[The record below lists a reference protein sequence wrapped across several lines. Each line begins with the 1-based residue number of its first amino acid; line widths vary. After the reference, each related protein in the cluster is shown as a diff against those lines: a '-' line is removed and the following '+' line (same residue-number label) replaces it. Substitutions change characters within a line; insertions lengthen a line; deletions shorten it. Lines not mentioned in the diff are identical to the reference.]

1 VAQLKP
7 IEQRLAENAKMING
21 YLEKVLS
28 GQEPELLGKASL
40 HLIEAGGKRLRP
52 YLTVKA
58 CEAVGGR
65 ADDAVPFAAAV
76 EFLHNFTLVHD
87 DVMDH
92 DDLRRGRPTVH
103 KVYGVPLA
111 VLAGDLLFAKVYDVV
126 LKNRPPGMPPERL
139 IECIAK
145 ITEATIILCQ
155 GQALDMGFPSAS
167 DVSIEDYIR
176 MVGDKTSALFRA
188 CAQVG
193 ALAGGGSDEKVEA
206 LGGFAWDAGVAFQ
219 IEDDVLGVTADE
231 ATLGKPVG
239 SDLREGK
246 KTLINIHALENANDE
261 QRKRI
266 SKAFGVED
274 ASQGDIEAAVEAL
287 REVGSIDYARGV
299 ADGYVARAFRSLEA
313 IPDTPARDELKALV
327 EYFVKREY

>member
-1 VAQLKP
+1 VAKLKS
-7 IEQRLAENAKMING
+7 IEQRLAENATMINR
-21 YLEKVLS
+21 YLQKALS

-52 YLTVKA
+52 YLTIKA

-65 ADDAVPFAAAV
+65 AEDAVPFAAAV

-92 DDLRRGRPTVH
+92 DDLRRGKPTVH

-111 VLAGDLLFAKVYDVV
+111 VLAGDLLFAKVYDVA

-139 IECIAK
+139 IESIAK
-145 ITEATIILCQ
+145 ITEAAVILCQ
-155 GQALDMGFPSAS
+155 GQALDMGFPSAKGVTV
-167 DVSIEDYIR
+167 DNYIE
-176 MVGDKTSALFRA
+176 MVGAKTSALFRA

-193 ALAGGGSDEKVEA
+193 ALAGGGSDDQVEA

-231 ATLGKPVG
+231 ETLGKPVG

-246 KTLINIHALENANDE
+246 KTLINIHALERATEE
-261 QRKRI
+261 QRRRI
-266 SKAFGVED
+266 GKAFGVED
-274 ASQGDIEAAVEAL
+274 ASPRDIEAAVEAL
-287 REVGSIDYARGV
+287 REVGSIEYARGV
-299 ADGYVARAFRSLEA
+299 ADEYMERAFKQLD
-313 IPDTPARDELKALV
+313 IVPDSPAKEELKALV
-327 EYFVKREY
+327 EYFVKRDY

>member
-1 VAQLKP
+1 MARMKP
-7 IEQRLAENAKMING
+7 MEQRLAENARIISG
-21 YLEKVLS
+21 YLEEALS
-28 GQEPELLGKASL
+28 GQEPELLGRASL

-76 EFLHNFTLVHD
+76 EFLHNFTLIHD

-92 DDLRRGRPTVH
+92 DDLRRGKPTVH
-103 KVYGVPLA
+103 KVYGVPMA
-111 VLAGDLLFAKVYDVV
+111 VLAGDLLFAKVYDVA
-126 LKNRPPGMPPERL
+126 LKNRPPGMPAERL
-139 IECIAK
+139 IESMAK
-145 ITEATIILCQ
+145 ITEAAMTLCQ
-155 GQALDMGFPSAS
+155 GQALDIGFPSAS
-167 DVSIEDYIR
+167 EVSVDDYIE
-176 MVGDKTSALFRA
+176 MVGAKTSALFRA

-193 ALAGGGSDEKVEA
+193 ALAGGGSHEQVDA

-246 KTLINIHALENANDE
+246 KTLINIHALENATEE
-261 QRKRI
+261 QRRRI
-266 SKAFGVED
+266 GKAFGVED
-274 ASQGDIEAAVEAL
+274 ASREDIEAAVEAL
-287 REVGSIDYARGV
+287 SEVGSIAYARGV
-299 ADGYVARAFRSLEA
+299 ADEYVARAFKSLDA
-313 IPDTPARDELKALV
+313 IPDTPAKEELKALV

>member
-1 VAQLKP
+1 MAQLKP
-7 IEQRLAENAKMING
+7 IEQRLAENARMING

-111 VLAGDLLFAKVYDVV
+111 VLAGDLLFAKVYDVI

-139 IECIAK
+139 IECVAK

-167 DVSIEDYIR
+167 DVSVDDYIR

-193 ALAGGGSDEKVEA
+193 ALAGGGSDEQVEA

-231 ATLGKPVG
+231 ATIGKPVG

-261 QRKRI
+261 QRRRI

-287 REVGSIDYARGV
+287 REVGSIEYARGV
-299 ADGYVARAFRSLEA
+299 ADEYVARAFRSLDA

>member
-1 VAQLKP
+1 LANLKP
-7 IEQRLAENAKMING
+7 IEQKLAENARMING
-21 YLEKVLS
+21 YLERALS
-28 GQEPELLGKASL
+28 GQEPEPLGKASL

-65 ADDAVPFAAAV
+65 AEDAVPFAAAV
-76 EFLHNFTLVHD
+76 ELLHNFTLVHD

-92 DDLRRGRPTVH
+92 DDLRRGKPTVH
-103 KVYGVPLA
+103 KVYGMPLA
-111 VLAGDLLFAKVYDVV
+111 ILAGDLLFAKVYDVA

-139 IECIAK
+139 IECIDK
-145 ITEATIILCQ
+145 ITEATMTLCQ
-155 GQALDMGFPSAS
+155 GQALDISFPCAS
-167 DVSIEDYIR
+167 DVSVNDYIE
-176 MVGDKTSALFRA
+176 MVGAKTSALFRL

-193 ALAGGGSDEKVEA
+193 ALSGGGSDNQVDT
-206 LGGFAWDAGVAFQ
+206 LGSFAWDAGVAFQ

-246 KTLINIHALENANDE
+246 KTLINIHALENATGE
-261 QRKRI
+261 QRKLFD
-266 SKAFGVED
+266 KAYGVED
-274 ASQGDIEAAVEAL
+274 ASQKDIEAAVEAL
-287 REVGSIDYARGV
+287 KELGSIAYARGV
-299 ADGYVARAFRSLEA
+299 ADEYVTRAFKSLDA
-313 IPDTPARDELKALV
+313 IPDTPAKDELKALV

>member
-193 ALAGGGSDEKVEA
+193 ALAGGGSDEQVEA

-261 QRKRI
+261 QRRRI

-299 ADGYVARAFRSLEA
+299 ADGYVARAFRALEA
-313 IPDTPARDELKALV
+313 IPDSPARDELKALV

>member
-1 VAQLKP
+1 LAKLKP
-7 IEQRLAENAKMING
+7 IEQRLAENARMING
-21 YLEKVLS
+21 YLERALS
-28 GQEPELLGKASL
+28 EQEPEPLGRASL

-65 ADDAVPFAAAV
+65 AEDAVPFAAAV
-76 EFLHNFTLVHD
+76 ELLHNFTLVHD

-92 DDLRRGRPTVH
+92 DDLRRGKPTVH
-103 KVYGVPLA
+103 KVYGMPMA
-111 VLAGDLLFAKVYDVV
+111 ILAGDLLFAKVYDVT

-139 IECIAK
+139 IESIDK
-145 ITEATIILCQ
+145 ITEATMILCR
-155 GQALDMGFPSAS
+155 GQAMDMSFPCAS
-167 DVSIEDYIR
+167 DVSVDDYIE
-176 MVGDKTSALFRA
+176 MVGAKTSALFRL

-193 ALAGGGSDEKVEA
+193 ALAGGGSDDQVDT

-246 KTLINIHALENANDE
+246 KTLINIHALENATGE
-261 QRKRI
+261 HRKLFD
-266 SKAFGVED
+266 KAYGVED
-274 ASQGDIEAAVEAL
+274 ASQKDIEAAVEAL
-287 REVGSIDYARGV
+287 KEVGSIDYARSV
-299 ADGYVARAFRSLEA
+299 ADEYVARAFKSLDA
-313 IPDTPARDELKALV
+313 IPDTPAKDELKALV

>member
-1 VAQLKP
+1 MARKP
-7 IEQRLAENAKMING
+7 IEQRLAENARMIND
-21 YLEKVLS
+21 YLEKALS
-28 GQEPELLGKASL
+28 RQEPELLCKASL

-65 ADDAVPFAAAV
+65 AEDAVPFAAAV

-126 LKNRPPGMPPERL
+126 LKNRPRGMPPERL
-139 IECIAK
+139 IECMAR
-145 ITEATIILCQ
+145 ITEATIILCR

-167 DVSIEDYIR
+167 DVSVDDYIE
-176 MVGDKTSALFRA
+176 MVGAKTSALFRA

-193 ALAGGGSDEKVEA
+193 ALAGGGSEEQVEA

-231 ATLGKPVG
+231 ATLGKPVC

-246 KTLINIHALENANDE
+246 KTLINIHALENATDE
-261 QRKRI
+261 QRRRI
-266 SKAFGVED
+266 DRAFGVED
-274 ASQGDIEAAVEAL
+274 ASQRDIDAAVEAL
-287 REVGSIDYARGV
+287 REAGSIEYARGV
-299 ADGYVARAFRSLEA
+299 ADEYVARAFKQLDA
-313 IPDTPARDELKALV
+313 VPDTPAKDELKALV